1 MHGGFGVGPGQKKSS
16 TDVGS
21 SPSSP
26 PLVSQE
32 EAAAESM
39 NITFGEGSYARKL
52 LKGMGWKEVN
62 NLKTCS
68 VQFLMNDS
76 AAIGLNLLPFVHG

>member
-26 PLVSQE
+26 TLVSQE

-68 VQFLMNDS
+68 VQLIISDS
-76 AAIGLNLLPFVHG
+76 TTIGLNLSPFVHG